1 MCMLLKLY
9 TLSENDRV
17 YSGLSHHEILTIK
30 ISKNANSA
38 EIKENPSTSN
48 PYISKIVCQSI
59 INNTIFWK
67 HVTRPF
73 RCMYIN
79 CFNRLIL
86 LLQSAQICKKMHF
99 FDNFRTITLEGNMKT
114 RQMTPF
120 FSSAFPTL
128 AVCNIHF
135 WIWKGCCV
143 SQPSALRPCP

>member
-1 MCMLLKLY
+1 MVIHLLSTFPSWVMVLKLSKKDLSKKPKSFKVLSCMLLKLY

-30 ISKNANSA
+30 IAKNANSA

-59 INNTIFWK
+59 ISNTIFWK
-67 HVTRPF
+67 RVTRPF

-99 FDNFRTITLEGNMKT
+99 FWQFQDHNSRREHEN
-114 RQMTPF
+114 
-120 FSSAFPTL
+120 
-128 AVCNIHF
+128 
-135 WIWKGCCV
+135 
-143 SQPSALRPCP
+143 